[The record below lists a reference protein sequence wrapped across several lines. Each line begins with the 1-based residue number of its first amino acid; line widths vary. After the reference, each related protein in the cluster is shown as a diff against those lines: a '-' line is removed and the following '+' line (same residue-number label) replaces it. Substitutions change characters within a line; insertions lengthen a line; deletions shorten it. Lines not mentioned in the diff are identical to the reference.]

1 LIRRKLSH
9 FCRKINP
16 KGNSE
21 EIVDKKVTSE
31 DGIDS
36 KIDEYGEDPFD
47 GVTGWPL
54 PEMPNERGS
63 K

>member
-1 LIRRKLSH
+1 LNLIERKL
-9 FCRKINP
+9 FQFYRKINP
-16 KGNSE
+16 KGKSE
-21 EIVDKKVTSE
+21 EIVDKKL
-31 DGIDS
+31 DGMDS

-63 K
+63 D